1 MACKSYVWH
10 ESCPTNLLCK
20 RLSMKKIIYINHNLL
35 QTKLVRYYFESSSK
49 KYMYKF
55 CIGIKVML
63 KNNVANVLVKNY
75 VIKLYV

>member
-1 MACKSYVWH
+1 MDDMKGVLQIYYVKDYLW
-10 ESCPTNLLCK
+10 
-20 RLSMKKIIYINHNLL
+20 KKIIYINHNIL

-55 CIGIKVML
+55 CIGIKFML
-63 KNNVANVLVKNY
+63 KNNVANILVKNY

>member
-1 MACKSYVWH
+1 MYDMKVVLQIYYVKDYLW
-10 ESCPTNLLCK
+10 
-20 RLSMKKIIYINHNLL
+20 KKIIYINHNIL